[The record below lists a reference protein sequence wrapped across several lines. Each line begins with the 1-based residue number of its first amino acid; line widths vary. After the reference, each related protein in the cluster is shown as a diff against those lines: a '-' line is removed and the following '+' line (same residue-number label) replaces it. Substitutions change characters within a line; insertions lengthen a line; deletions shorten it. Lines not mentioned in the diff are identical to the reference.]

1 MTVKRALEILTP
13 EVQVKT
19 TPEEFDEALALAREA
34 LRYWEAT
41 SMAPRLRALWEKARG
56 KR

>member
-1 MTVKRALEILTP
+1 MTVDRAIAILTP
-13 EVQVKT
+13 EVPLKV
-19 TPEEFDEALALAREA
+19 TPEEYDEALALAREA
-34 LRYWEAT
+34 LRYWEMT